1 MGNLYDDL
9 LSLQTIPTAYTDW
22 AGYREQLTGFIL
34 EHTNPHT
41 TACIVGAGSCN
52 DFDLSSLTS
61 HFDRLL
67 LLDRNVDAMREG
79 IERQSMRIP
88 EENLL
93 YANLL
98 GIPEDVY
105 RSIADHMLSAIL
117 EQQRRIAP
125 DAKTVERLFLRE
137 MDAAYMNRQPD
148 KLMEQSGIADYVI
161 CCGVHSQL
169 LTVFPQMANV
179 YRRYID
185 IRPEVIEQK
194 VRRWIPG
201 VMAELNDALF
211 RWARKGVIV
220 GLEECR
226 IGEIG
231 GIDGASQAL
240 DLLKNSGHTI
250 LTQSSLR
257 WDFDPKRNKAYQ
269 MRIMQIEP

>member
-22 AGYREQLTGFIL
+22 ARYREQLTGFIL
-34 EHTNPHT
+34 EHTDPHT
-41 TACIVGAGSCN
+41 TACIVGAGACN
-52 DFDLSSLTS
+52 DFDLSRLNS

-67 LLDRNVDAMREG
+67 LLDRNVDAMQEG
-79 IERQSMRIP
+79 MERQSIRIP
-88 EENLL
+88 ERDLL
-93 YANLL
+93 HADLL

-105 RSIADHMLSAIL
+105 RSISDHMLSAIR
-117 EQQRRIAP
+117 EQQRRTAP
-125 DAKTVERLFLRE
+125 DAKAVERLFLRE

-148 KLMEQSGIADYVI
+148 KLMEQNGIADYVI

-185 IRPEVIEQK
+185 IRPEAIEQK
-194 VRRWIPG
+194 VRKWIPG

-226 IGEIG
+226 IGEVG
-231 GIDGASQAL
+231 GVDGASQAL
-240 DLLKNSGHTI
+240 DLLKKSGYTV
-250 LTQSSLR
+250 LAQTSLE
-257 WDFDPKRNKAYQ
+257 WDFDPRRRKSYQ

>member
-22 AGYREQLTGFIL
+22 AGYRDQLTGFIL
-34 EHTNPHT
+34 GHTDPRT
-41 TACIVGAGSCN
+41 TVLIVGAGACN
-52 DFDLSSLTS
+52 DFDLSRLSD

-67 LLDRNVDAMREG
+67 LLDRNMDAMREG
-79 IERQSMRIP
+79 MARQGVRIP
-88 EENLL
+88 EECFIQ
-93 YANLL
+93 ADLL
-98 GIPEDVY
+98 GIPDETY
-105 RSIADHMLSAIL
+105 RSVADRMLSAIR
-117 EQQRRIAP
+117 EQQRMTAP
-125 DAKTVERLFLRE
+125 DAKAVERLFLRE

-148 KLMEQSGIADYVI
+148 KLMEQNGIADYVI

-185 IRPEVIEQK
+185 IRPEAIEQK

-201 VMAELNDALF
+201 VMAEMNETLF
-211 RWARKGVIV
+211 RWAGKGVIV
-220 GLEECR
+220 GLEEYR

-240 DLLKNSGHTI
+240 DLLKKSGHTV
-250 LTQSSLR
+250 LAQTSME
-257 WDFDPKRNKAYQ
+257 WDFDPRRWKTYQ

>member
-22 AGYREQLTGFIL
+22 AGYRERLTGFIL
-34 EHTNPHT
+34 EHTAPHT
-41 TACIVGAGSCN
+41 TACIVGAGECN
-52 DFDLSSLTS
+52 DFDLRRLNS

-67 LLDRNVDAMREG
+67 LLDRNVDAMQEG
-79 IERQSMRIP
+79 MEKQGIRIP
-88 EENLL
+88 EECFMQ
-93 YANLL
+93 ADLL
-98 GIPEDVY
+98 GIPDETY
-105 RSIADHMLSAIL
+105 RSIADHMLAAIR
-117 EQQRRIAP
+117 EQQRRAAP
-125 DAKTVERLFLRE
+125 DTRAVERLFLRE

-148 KLMEQSGIADYVI
+148 KLMEQSGIVDYVI

-179 YRRYID
+179 YRRYIN
-185 IRPEVIEQK
+185 IRPEAIEQK

-240 DLLKNSGHTI
+240 DLLKKSGHTV
-250 LTQSSLR
+250 LTQTSLE
-257 WDFDPKRNKAYQ
+257 WDFDPRRRKAYQ

>member
-34 EHTNPHT
+34 EHTDPHT
-41 TACIVGAGSCN
+41 TACIVGAGACN
-52 DFDLSSLTS
+52 DFDLSRLNS

-67 LLDRNVDAMREG
+67 LLDRNVDAMQEG
-79 IERQSMRIP
+79 MERQSIRIP
-88 EENLL
+88 ERDLL
-93 YANLL
+93 HADLL

-105 RSIADHMLSAIL
+105 RSISDHMLSAIR
-117 EQQRRIAP
+117 EQQRRTAP
-125 DAKTVERLFLRE
+125 DAKAVERLFLRE
-137 MDAAYMNRQPD
+137 MDAAFMNRQSD

-169 LTVFPQMANV
+169 LTMFPQMANV

-185 IRPEVIEQK
+185 IRPEAIEQK

-211 RWARKGVIV
+211 RWAGKGVIV
-220 GLEECR
+220 GLEEYR

-240 DLLKNSGHTI
+240 DLLKKIGHTV
-250 LTQSSLR
+250 LAQSSLR

-269 MRIMQIEP
+269 MQIMQIEP

>member
-22 AGYREQLTGFIL
+22 AGYREQLTGFIV

-41 TACIVGAGSCN
+41 TACIVGTGACN
-52 DFDLSSLTS
+52 DFDLCRLTD

-67 LLDRNVDAMREG
+67 LLDRNMDAMQEG
-79 IERQSMRIP
+79 MKRQSAYIS
-88 EENLL
+88 EECFIQ
-93 YANLL
+93 ADLL
-98 GIPEDVY
+98 GIPDETY
-105 RSIADHMLSAIL
+105 RSVAERMLSAIR
-117 EQQRRIAP
+117 EQQHRTAP
-125 DAKTVERLFLRE
+125 DAKAVERLFLRE

-148 KLMEQSGIADYVI
+148 KLMEQNRIADYVI

-169 LTVFPQMANV
+169 LAVFPQMANV

-185 IRPEVIEQK
+185 IRPETIEQK

-201 VMAELNDALF
+201 VMAELNDALLH
-211 RWARKGVIV
+211 WARKGVIV
-220 GLEECR
+220 GLEEYR

-240 DLLKNSGHTI
+240 DLLKKSGHSV
-250 LTQSSLR
+250 LAQSSLR
-257 WDFDPKRNKAYQ
+257 WDFDPKRNKVYQ
-269 MRIMQIEP
+269 MQIMQIEP

>member
-9 LSLQTIPTAYTDW
+9 LSLQTMPTAYMDW

-34 EHTNPHT
+34 GHTDPRT
-41 TACIVGAGSCN
+41 TALIVGAGACN
-52 DFDLSSLTS
+52 DFDLCRLTG

-67 LLDRNVDAMREG
+67 LLDRNPDAMKEG
-79 IERQSMRIP
+79 MARQGVRIP
-88 EENLL
+88 EECFIQADLV
-93 YANLL
+93 
-98 GIPEDVY
+98 GIPDETY
-105 RSIADHMLSAIL
+105 RSIADHMLSAIR
-117 EQQRRIAP
+117 EQQRRTAP
-125 DAKTVERLFLRE
+125 DTRAVERLFLRE

-169 LTVFPQMANV
+169 LTVFPQMASV

-185 IRPEVIEQK
+185 IRPEAIEQK

-201 VMAELNDALF
+201 VMEELNNTLF

-220 GLEECR
+220 GLEEYR

-240 DLLKNSGHTI
+240 DLLKKSGYTV
-250 LTQSSLR
+250 LAQSSLR

-269 MRIMQIEP
+269 MQIMQIEP

>member
-22 AGYREQLTGFIL
+22 AGYRERLTGFIL
-34 EHTNPHT
+34 EHTNTHT
-41 TACIVGAGSCN
+41 TACIVGAGACN
-52 DFDLSSLTS
+52 DFDLRRLNG

-67 LLDRNVDAMREG
+67 LLDRNTDSTKEG
-79 IERQSMRIP
+79 MERQSIRIP
-88 EENLL
+88 ERDLL
-93 YANLL
+93 YADLL

-105 RSIADHMLSAIL
+105 RSISDHMLSAIR
-117 EQQRRIAP
+117 EQQRRTAP
-125 DAKTVERLFLRE
+125 DAKAVERLFLRE

-148 KLMEQSGIADYVI
+148 KIMEQSGIADYVI

-169 LTVFPQMANV
+169 LTMFPQMTNV

-185 IRPEVIEQK
+185 IRPEAIEQK
-194 VRRWIPG
+194 VRKRIPG
-201 VMAELNDALF
+201 VMVELNDALF
-211 RWARKGVIV
+211 RWAGKGVIV
-220 GLEECR
+220 GLEEYR

-240 DLLKNSGHTI
+240 DLLKKSGHTV
-250 LTQSSLR
+250 LAQSSLR